1 MKEKRLEMSTSARR
15 PASNMNDLVEAIGSS
30 AIVSRDQAAHALGVV
45 RDGVITGEGPTT
57 KGRVHF
63 SRSLDIQDAEWCAR
77 ILRAEAVD
85 AHPVSRDEVSALFQI
100 DEAAA
105 ERSDDGQFDD
115 LFAKAVA
122 HYAASASGLKVP
134 ARSIALSPD
143 TAIES
148 WAPARA
154 SGVNTEVLE
163 WISSQMRRQRRTNKT
178 LMALAATVFGI
189 TAAPLT
195 QSLPG
200 LLDLGM

>member
-1 MKEKRLEMSTSARR
+1 MSSSARR
-15 PASNMNDLVEAIGSS
+15 PISNMIDLVEAIGSS

-57 KGRVHF
+57 RGRVHF
-63 SRSLDIQDAEWCAR
+63 SRTLDVHDAEWCSR
-77 ILRAEAVD
+77 ILKADAVD
-85 AHPVSRDEVSALFQI
+85 AHPVSRDEVAALFQI

-105 ERSDDGQFDD
+105 ERSDDGLFDD

-134 ARSIALSPD
+134 VRSIALSPD
-143 TAIES
+143 TPIES
-148 WAPARA
+148 WAPAKA

-163 WISSQMRRQRRTNKT
+163 WISSQMRRQRRINKT
-178 LMALAATVFGI
+178 LTALAATMLGV

-200 LLDLGM
+200 LLDFGM